1 MRYGEELKKLLQPL
15 GIYDLGGAS
24 GAELEAVG
32 GELDRVYG
40 ALVDAEREAMPLTA
54 ESEGLAAWEALLPFV
69 PAYQTTDDRRRAIA
83 ALLRIDGRSFTV
95 DAINDTLAGCGI
107 RARAEE
113 TGKVMTVRITFPYN
127 RGEPDGLAAIKGVGR
142 PVIEQIIRDREEH
155 GTFRDLKD
163 FLERL
168 SGKEVNKRAV
178 ENFIKSGAFD
188 SLKGTRKQFMIIYVQ
203 IMDQVAQ
210 NKKNS
215 LAGQMSLFDIVDDEQ
230 KKEFEVT
237 LPDVGEYQKETML
250 AFEKE
255 VLGVY
260 ISGHPLEEY
269 EEKWR
274 KSISATTLD
283 FQLDEETGR
292 TKVRDGSREII
303 GGMITSKTIKYTKKN
318 QTMAFITVEDLL
330 GTVEVVIFPQ
340 SYEKSQQYLQEDSKV
355 FVRGRVSEED
365 DNASKLICEEVIPFE
380 MMKKELWIQYTD
392 KQSYLLDEQNL
403 FRMLAESEGEDQ
415 VVIFCKAER
424 AVKRLPKNANIQ
436 VEPGIL
442 SRLTNY
448 FGEDCVKVIEKPIE
462 MKG

>member
-1 MRYGEELKKLLQPL
+1 M
-15 GIYDLGGAS
+15 
-24 GAELEAVG
+24 
-32 GELDRVYG
+32 
-40 ALVDAEREAMPLTA
+40 
-54 ESEGLAAWEALLPFV
+54 
-69 PAYQTTDDRRRAIA
+69 
-83 ALLRIDGRSFTV
+83 
-95 DAINDTLAGCGI
+95 
-107 RARAEE
+107 
-113 TGKVMTVRITFPYN
+113 
-127 RGEPDGLAAIKGVGR
+127 
-142 PVIEQIIRDREEH
+142 IEQIIRDREEH

-292 TKVRDGSREII
+292 TKVRVKGDHRWYDHI
-303 GGMITSKTIKYTKKN
+303 
-318 QTMAFITVEDLL
+318 
-330 GTVEVVIFPQ
+330 
-340 SYEKSQQYLQEDSKV
+340 
-355 FVRGRVSEED
+355 ED
-365 DNASKLICEEVIPFE
+365 DQIYKEESNDGIYYRRGSSWNGRGCHFPA
-380 MMKKELWIQYTD
+380 EL
-392 KQSYLLDEQNL
+392 
-403 FRMLAESEGEDQ
+403 
-415 VVIFCKAER
+415 
-424 AVKRLPKNANIQ
+424 
-436 VEPGIL
+436 
-442 SRLTNY
+442 
-448 FGEDCVKVIEKPIE
+448 
-462 MKG
+462 